1 MQENV
6 GGRGAIGAERVDVR
20 YAILLI
26 NTNHYTVFPL
36 QLVLDLVLDLERIE
50 RGERKENKS
59 EVVS

>member
-20 YAILLI
+20 YVILLI

-36 QLVLDLVLDLERIE
+36 QLVLDLVLDLERI
-50 RGERKENKS
+50 
-59 EVVS
+59 